1 MYFIYLSTLV
11 SLQSAKHVELRYPH
25 IRVSIPITRP
35 HASPFQSHS
44 PALSQRLIHHNPNHS
59 QKHSTPNPT
68 PLILPFHPIP
78 NPPFSHHPS
87 IPPGG
92 ENVKDIDNHGNIPIM
107 AALSKLHDPIIQ
119 WFNSHLTPCRHPLR
133 FLPLMDAPPRHP
145 PPNPSNCFLLLWSFC
160 EFDDLPRT
168 PSFSWD
174 QLPSLF
180 RRSKDLE
187 CRDKTEADFIK
198 TSMEAN
204 ALSWASVF
212 NSFWALEDQFLEFLG
227 SRKGH
232 SKVYSV
238 GPVNMVNG
246 PAQLRVGDTKADSNN
261 GVISWLDGCDDGSI
275 SYVCFGSQKLLTT
288 AQVEALAT
296 RL

>member
-1 MYFIYLSTLV
+1 MATSQSWPLSV
-11 SLQSAKHVELRYPH
+11 NSMIPSSSA
-25 IRVSIPITRP
+25 
-35 HASPFQSHS
+35 F
-44 PALSQRLIHHNPNHS
+44 
-59 QKHSTPNPT
+59 
-68 PLILPFHPIP
+68 
-78 NPPFSHHPS
+78 
-87 IPPGG
+87 
-92 ENVKDIDNHGNIPIM
+92 
-107 AALSKLHDPIIQ
+107 
-119 WFNSHLTPCRHPLR
+119 
-133 FLPLMDAPPRHP
+133 
-145 PPNPSNCFLLLWSFC
+145 
-160 EFDDLPRT
+160 FDDLPRT

-180 RRSKDLE
+180 RRCKDLE

-288 AQVEALAT
+288 AQVEALGLALKGWAPHT
-296 RL
+296 AILSHRAVAD